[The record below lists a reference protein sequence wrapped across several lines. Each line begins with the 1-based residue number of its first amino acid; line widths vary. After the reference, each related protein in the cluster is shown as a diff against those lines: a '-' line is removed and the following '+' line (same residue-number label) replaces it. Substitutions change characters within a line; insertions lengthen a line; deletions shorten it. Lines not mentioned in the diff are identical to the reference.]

1 VNTLSVSL
9 SYLSLSVSL
18 SLGFNNYHN
27 FGVWVGAFLDSEK
40 KITTKKTILGT
51 QISSKKRSLKRK
63 ERNGETQKMKYCAF
77 CTT

>member
-9 SYLSLSVSL
+9 SYLSLSVSVSLSL

-40 KITTKKTILGT
+40 NLQPKKQSWEHKFQEKKDL
-51 QISSKKRSLKRK
+51 SKGRK
-63 ERNGETQKMKYCAF
+63 EMGRHKK
-77 CTT
+77 